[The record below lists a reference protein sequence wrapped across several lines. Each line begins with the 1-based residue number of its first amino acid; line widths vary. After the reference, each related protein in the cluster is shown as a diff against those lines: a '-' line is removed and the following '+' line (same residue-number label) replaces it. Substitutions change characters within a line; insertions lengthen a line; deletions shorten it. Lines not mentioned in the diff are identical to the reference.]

1 MKMLMYDPRFSA
13 IERLVVRR
21 ANAKSKNFSSNGARP
36 LSASFNL
43 NSSSSNSS
51 SGNNSSVK
59 GNGIGGPS
67 IMTPGQMLKQ
77 SGSAIT
83 STSSPSS
90 SSSSAAAAVATTSAK
105 PLSSFMWG
113 MFQCG
118 DEITFLLEEDD
129 VAQFPPGAL
138 QIVPQQW

>member
-51 SGNNSSVK
+51 SGNSSIK
-59 GNGIGGPS
+59 GSGIGGPS

-90 SSSSAAAAVATTSAK
+90 SSAAVATTSAK